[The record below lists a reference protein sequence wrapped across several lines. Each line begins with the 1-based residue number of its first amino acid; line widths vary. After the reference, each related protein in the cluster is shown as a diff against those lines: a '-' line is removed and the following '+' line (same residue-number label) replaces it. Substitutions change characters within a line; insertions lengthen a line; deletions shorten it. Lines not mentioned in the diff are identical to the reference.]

1 MQASKVF
8 HFFPSLIDRWFIAKH
23 LKVGGLSHWKARLL
37 VSIHLFLFL
46 ITFVMEVIGLV
57 FGHESGM
64 PPLLF
69 ALLTIVPL
77 LYVFRRFGNFVISG
91 NLLAFVISLVLL
103 QSIFESGGLF
113 SDNLLWMLTAPLIAL
128 LFANRASGY
137 IWLGI
142 LILLTLFLYARDLQ
156 EPSTFI
162 EQIKDLDSIYYV
174 ISYCGLFV
182 IVVGVVLV
190 FATGQAMIIKA
201 LDEKQRQLSLQKA
214 ELTKQT
220 QSLLEAEAKILA
232 SNKELSQFA
241 SAAAHDLKEPL
252 RMINVYTQLI
262 KKNLAAHTDPATKE
276 YMGFV
281 TDGVMRMEKLLV
293 DLLEY
298 SRLGR
303 KNGQPMDVNLNDTL
317 FVVINNLMASM
328 KDTQAAVLANNL
340 PVVKGSTT
348 EMMQLFQNLIA
359 NSIKFRQK
367 GIHPVIEINHHLE
380 GGRHTFLFKDNG
392 IGVPE
397 HSRENIFNIFERLHS
412 KEEYE
417 GTGIGLATCKKI
429 VNNLGGDI
437 WVKPAET
444 EGTVFCFTIPAQQN

>member
-1 MQASKVF
+1 MS
-8 HFFPSLIDRWFIAKH
+8 S
-23 LKVGGLSHWKARLL
+23 
-37 VSIHLFLFL
+37 SIL
-46 ITFVMEVIGLV
+46 
-57 FGHESGM
+57 
-64 PPLLF
+64 
-69 ALLTIVPL
+69 L
-77 LYVFRRFGNFVISG
+77 LYVFKKRGDFIISG
-91 NLLAFVISLVLL
+91 NLLAAVVSIVLAVAT
-103 QSIFESGGLF
+103 FGTGGLY
-113 SDNLLWMLTAPLIAL
+113 SDNLLWMMAAPLLAL
-128 LFANRASGY
+128 LFANIVSG
-137 IWLGI
+137 IFWLSA
-142 LILLTLFLYARDLQ
+142 LILFTIFLFLLDLQ
-156 EPSTFI
+156 TPGSYREQTYALDGLYFVITFI
-162 EQIKDLDSIYYV
+162 
-174 ISYCGLFV
+174 GLF
-182 IVVGVVLV
+182 IMVVGIV
-190 FATGQAMIIKA
+190 FIFAKGQEIIIKA